1 MRSLLE
7 YLLLTASRGLASR
20 LRLAL
25 YRFLGMKTG
34 VRNRME
40 GLGRVRRC
48 SQIEIGS
55 YNSFTQ
61 GCWLWPNNENYE
73 GIRIRIG
80 DQNYFNRNL
89 MIDAC
94 GSVEI
99 GSHNMFGPDV
109 YITDSN
115 HRFGPGLKP
124 NEQPM
129 QAGKVKIGDC
139 CWIGAKVVILKDVE
153 LGDGC
158 VVGAGSVVTKS
169 VEAGTVV
176 AGVPAQRLLQNVSQP
191 ITK

>member
-1 MRSLLE
+1 LAPIT
-7 YLLLTASRGLASR
+7 LLLKVAGFGLTTRVMRGFEL
-20 LRLAL
+20 
-25 YRFLGMKTG
+25 
-34 VRNRME
+34 
-40 GLGRVRRC
+40 
-48 SQIEIGS
+48 
-55 YNSFTQ
+55 
-61 GCWLWPNNENYE
+61 
-73 GIRIRIG
+73 
-80 DQNYFNRNL
+80 
-89 MIDAC
+89 
-94 GSVEI
+94 VEI